1 MSGSLGWQ
9 RRDLGLRGTD
19 LLLSRKARL
28 ANTAAMETL
37 DRLLDRLKAR
47 QRDLIMEAAQYDT
60 MPADSTL
67 KRVAELENAI
77 AAVEAVAD
85 EERCRRDR

>member
-1 MSGSLGWQ
+1 M
-9 RRDLGLRGTD
+9 D
-19 LLLSRKARL
+19 K
-28 ANTAAMETL
+28 L
-37 DRLLDRLKAR
+37 DALLDRLKYR

-67 KRVAELENAI
+67 KQIVELENAI

-85 EERCRRDR
+85 EERGRRRL

>member
-1 MSGSLGWQ
+1 MLLPFIAVGG
-9 RRDLGLRGTD
+9 DRGAM
-19 LLLSRKARL
+19 LSRKVHIATRPS
-28 ANTAAMETL
+28 METL
-37 DRLLDRLKAR
+37 VRLLDRLKAR

-67 KRVAELENAI
+67 KRIAELENAI

-85 EERCRRDR
+85 EERGRQRK